1 MALSKLLE
9 LHVWLVPNIN
19 YSALHYSTG
28 YVWHLMIGVLAEC
41 YLMLKGKMPG
51 KNQKKTLN
59 KIGSETSMKKHWKNV
74 CVNYL
79 QNVKFRVKKKVSA
92 FGSRPCFATTSMKMM
107 MKIASTS
114 LFSCFDKKEED
125 LISLRYM
132 NQGLQNCMTNFFCAN
147 LVTLV
152 AFLRRTMQNYSSL
165 QFCSR
170 QKKRKLFGFDDYFLK
185 SIELPKK
192 KEK

>member
-1 MALSKLLE
+1 
-9 LHVWLVPNIN
+9 
-19 YSALHYSTG
+19 
-28 YVWHLMIGVLAEC
+28 
-41 YLMLKGKMPG
+41 
-51 KNQKKTLN
+51 
-59 KIGSETSMKKHWKNV
+59 MKKHWKNV

-152 AFLRRTMQNYSSL
+152 AFLRRTMQNYSSFTIL
-165 QFCSR
+165 LS
-170 QKKRKLFGFDDYFLK
+170 
-185 SIELPKK
+185 SK
-192 KEK
+192 KEKIIWIWWLFSDLHWIFKKERKIVCVFFWWNMYDNFCFVPEHFSEFLFYYQQFAVWK